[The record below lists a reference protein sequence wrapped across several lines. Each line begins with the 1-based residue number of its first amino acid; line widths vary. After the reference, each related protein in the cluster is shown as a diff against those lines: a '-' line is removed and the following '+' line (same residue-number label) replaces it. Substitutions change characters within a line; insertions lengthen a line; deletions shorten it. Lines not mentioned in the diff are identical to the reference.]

1 MTGINKIFIDTAPI
15 IYFLENHT
23 TYGSKML
30 NIINT
35 CLDNNIMILM
45 SVLGCGEYLTIPYRD
60 NKQTKINNF
69 EHFID
74 DLNIQ
79 VFEINMD
86 IMKIAAKLRA
96 KYTSIKMPDAIQ
108 LATAINTKCDIFLHN
123 DFQLRQIDEIKTVLI
138 DNWT

>member
-1 MTGINKIFIDTAPI
+1 MW
-15 IYFLENHT
+15 
-23 TYGSKML
+23 
-30 NIINT
+30 
-35 CLDNNIMILM
+35 
-45 SVLGCGEYLTIPYRD
+45 EYLTIPYRD
-60 NKQTKINNF
+60 NNQTKINNF